1 MTKKTRKN
9 IIKGGKKLFSDI
21 YYIFEIT
28 SNNLFNFTVK
38 KLEKIISKILKKI
51 KIINYGEGIL

>member
-21 YYIFEIT
+21 YYISEIT

-38 KLEKIISKILKKI
+38 KLE
-51 KIINYGEGIL
+51 INF

>member
-28 SNNLFNFTVK
+28 SNNLFIFTW
-38 KLEKIISKILKKI
+38 
-51 KIINYGEGIL
+51 

>member
-9 IIKGGKKLFSDI
+9 IIKGGKKLISDI
-21 YYIFEIT
+21 YYIYEII

-38 KLEKIISKILKKI
+38 KIGKLISKFLKKL
-51 KIINYGEGIL
+51 KIINY